1 MQSVSIT
8 DLIKKVRKNNMMN
21 FEKPAG
27 YDEVQTGGD
36 FTPIE
41 LGGHKLVIKK
51 LEEVTS
57 SNGNKYLKVSFD
69 TAPDDKQPNYF
80 AEQYKNDTR
89 DTKKWG
95 GVATLFPTDQQG
107 KTSKTFKQFCT
118 SIERSNNSKIQW
130 GAGFEASIVGKVIG
144 GIFGEEEYLNQSGE
158 VKTARKL
165 FWWRSTEGLAD
176 AKVPEKRT
184 LAQDNVAT
192 GNDFYTPDNIDEEL
206 PFN

>member
-1 MQSVSIT
+1 
-8 DLIKKVRKNNMMN
+8 MMN
-21 FEKPAG
+21 FNKPQG
-27 YDEVQTGGD
+27 YDEVQAGGD

-51 LEEVTS
+51 LEECKA
-57 SNGNKYLKVSFD
+57 SNGNSYLKVSFD
-69 TAPDDKQPNYF
+69 TAQDDKQPNYY

-89 DTKKWG
+89 DNKKWG
-95 GVATLFPTDQQG
+95 GVATIFPTDREG

-144 GIFGEEEYLNQSGE
+144 GIFGEEEYLNSMNE

-165 FWWRSTEGLAD
+165 FWWRSTEGIAN
-176 AKVPEKRT
+176 ATVPEKRV
-184 LAQDNVAT
+184 LEQDT
-192 GNDFYTPDNIDEEL
+192 GNMVDKDGFMKIPDSIDEEL
-206 PFN
+206 PF

>member
-1 MQSVSIT
+1 
-8 DLIKKVRKNNMMN
+8 MMN

-27 YDEVQTGGD
+27 YDEVQAGGD

-51 LEEVTS
+51 LEEVTA

-69 TAPDDKQPNYF
+69 TAPDDKQPNYS

-89 DTKKWG
+89 DTKKWR

-144 GIFGEEEYLNQSGE
+144 GIFGEEEYLNSMNE

-176 AKVPEKRT
+176 AKVPEKRV

>member
-1 MQSVSIT
+1 MGF
-8 DLIKKVRKNNMMN
+8 N
-21 FEKPAG
+21 FDKPQG
-27 YDEVQTGGD
+27 YDEVQAGGE
-36 FTPIE
+36 FTPIA

-51 LEEVTS
+51 LEEVTA

-69 TAPDDKQPNYF
+69 TAPDDVQPNYY

-89 DTKKWG
+89 DNKKWG

-130 GAGFEASIVGKVIG
+130 GAGFEASIVGKTVG
-144 GIFGEEEYLNQSGE
+144 GIFGEEDYLNSMNE

-165 FWWRSTEGLAD
+165 FWWRSTEGIKD
-176 AKVPEKRT
+176 AKVPDKRELSDDVKEK
-184 LAQDNVAT
+184 AVEHGGYYVDEN
-192 GNDFYTPDNIDEEL
+192 GFMNIPDGIEEEL
-206 PFN
+206 PF

>member
-1 MQSVSIT
+1 
-8 DLIKKVRKNNMMN
+8 MMN
-21 FEKPAG
+21 FDKPAG
-27 YDEVQTGGD
+27 YDEVQAGGD

-51 LEEVTS
+51 LEEVTA

-69 TAPDDKQPNYF
+69 TASDDKQPNYY

-144 GIFGEEEYLNQSGE
+144 GVFGEEEYLNSMNE

-176 AKVPEKRT
+176 AKVPEKRV
-184 LAQDNVAT
+184 LAQDNVTT